1 MLKIRKF
8 TWLKILCFIED
19 KNEAVAF
26 FVEPQDIYALDEDSA
41 DKDEGKIIVNI
52 TQNQL
57 TTPVEAMF
65 SDKRQTEITCCNKQK
80 NFL

>member
-1 MLKIRKF
+1 M
-8 TWLKILCFIED
+8 CFIED

-41 DKDEGKIIVNI
+41 DKDGGKIIVKI

-57 TTPVEAMF
+57 TTPAEAMF
-65 SDKRQTEITCCNKQK
+65 SDERQTDHLLQ
-80 NFL
+80 